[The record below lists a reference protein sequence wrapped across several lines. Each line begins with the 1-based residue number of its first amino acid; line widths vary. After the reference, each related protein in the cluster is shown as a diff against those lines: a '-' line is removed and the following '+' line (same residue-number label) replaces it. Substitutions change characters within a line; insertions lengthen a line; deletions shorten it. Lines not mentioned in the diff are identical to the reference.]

1 MPVLYYYE
9 YITINFIKPMK
20 TYICE
25 ICGDA
30 YLGTDK
36 PKNCPFCGA
45 DEQYIKNGN
54 EAKPVV
60 NEEYELDEITKKN
73 LNATLLLELNATA
86 LYICMAGKAK
96 TYEIKAM
103 YKRLSKVEKEHA
115 SICKKI
121 LKLESIEVPER
132 NCDEDT
138 EENFKT
144 TIALEKNAASL
155 YDRFAEETKN
165 SKIKMMFVALAQVEK
180 EHIDLIEGY
189 L

>member
-1 MPVLYYYE
+1 
-9 YITINFIKPMK
+9 MK

-30 YLGTDK
+30 YIGADK

-45 DEQYIKNGN
+45 NEGYIKEGDKADPIVNGN
-54 EAKPVV
+54 
-60 NEEYELDEITKKN
+60 YELDDITKKN
-73 LNATLLLELNATA
+73 LETTLALELNATA
-86 LYICMAGKAK
+86 LYICMAEKAK

-115 SICKKI
+115 SICRKI
-121 LKLESIEVPER
+121 LKLDSMEVPDR

-138 EENFKT
+138 EENFQK
-144 TIALEKNAASL
+144 TIALEKNASSL
-155 YDRFAEETKN
+155 YEKFAGETKN
-165 SKIKMMFVALAQVEK
+165 ERIKTMFLALTKVEK